1 MKIKTHSGAKKRVK
15 VRAKGKM
22 VLQKSCKQH
31 LLSNKS
37 KRQKESFKG
46 GMPISTGNEKV
57 LRKLLPNI

>member
-1 MKIKTHSGAKKRVK
+1 MKIKTHSGAKKRFK

-22 VLQKSCKQH
+22 VMQKSCKRH

-46 GMPISTGNEKV
+46 GTPISKGNEKV
-57 LRKLLPNI
+57 LRKLLSI